1 MSTGD
6 VASLE
11 KLAPPGSGSGNT
23 EVVTPSHSL
32 PVGDRKNT
40 EDEDSGVDVSKP
52 GDDGQEKTETVT
64 DEDTNNA
71 DDSGQEQGQATPKQS
86 EENEDSKK
94 DPLLFCPITHRLHS
108 NLLDFSIYTCP
119 SCYQSLTDNWNSDQ
133 TAKPTYSP
141 FYSRPRPAFDP
152 YGLAEPENPVIEPE
166 EEKVEDEKFIHAVEY
181 RDSTD
186 TIILTEDSTG
196 PFNFEET
203 RNGMKTK
210 QSEKKG
216 SVFKVLTILRTNL
229 MSDGTGRPLMKEDI
243 MGNPNLSLTIDSRKL
258 IIESQ
263 PFIDALRSVVTYESG
278 TLLETT
284 TLQLF
289 EPYSLIIHHL
299 DELRLR
305 MAHLDEC
312 NAVCSIKDSSAADG
326 AESDEPQA
334 GNGGKHVR
342 LVLDFI
348 DDTFGDLIRNEIRRN
363 NKSPALCTFRMLW
376 YLYKPGDTVYV
387 TSDGKTDA
395 CVVWSVS
402 MGDAV
407 LSCPDEQLQDC
418 VINMWYLDYDGVYVT
433 RALRV
438 ESIQSFQGEKPITS
452 LKVVP
457 AALQD
462 KIDGGKLRTKLEE
475 EGKKWY
481 RLLTGQQ
488 VHYKGDLV
496 GKRGHPIDGRLYV
509 DPSSYYELEAPV
521 SLGFTRMSELNL
533 GAPNATTSMAP
544 GPATGFDSS
553 GALNGCNCSSCKE
566 KRQRNESSKSIKV
579 KPTLQQWDDYDSI
592 DPKTVKTLE
601 KTGATQ
607 SPLHRYLICSRNLR
621 AFVFKTRKWETLDV
635 EFCRDPKPNKTPFKH
650 LVMPEERKMMIEAL
664 VYKYTDPRYAGSGG
678 TQVWGADFIKNK
690 GEGQIFLLHGGPGVG
705 KTFTAEC
712 IAEFTGRP
720 LLALTCGDIGTE
732 EVEMEK
738 QLGKWLKLAHKWG
751 AVMLIDEADVFL
763 EKRLEADL
771 KRNSLVSVFLRE
783 IEYYQGIL
791 FLTTNRVGQFDDAF
805 ISRIHVVIHYPDL
818 GRTEQRKIWNQ
829 FFDKLEDER
838 GDTMEVPKA
847 TRRYVLDEE
856 ICRYKWNGREI
867 RNAFQT
873 AVALAEYR
881 FITKANKEEGEI
893 AVLEEKDFK
902 QVCDMTIRFKDY
914 LTEVNDGDDEYE
926 RARRTKSRTV
936 VE

>member
-1 MSTGD
+1 MSVGD

-11 KLAPPGSGSGNT
+11 EKLAPAGHSIPVEGVTAASGA
-23 EVVTPSHSL
+23 
-32 PVGDRKNT
+32 
-40 EDEDSGVDVSKP
+40 EDEDSGVDVAKP
-52 GDDGQEKTETVT
+52 SDDGQEKKEKTA
-64 DEDTNNA
+64 DEDTNNV
-71 DDSGQEQGQATPKQS
+71 DDSSPEQGQETPKQS
-86 EENEDSKK
+86 EENEESKN
-94 DPLLFCPITHRLHS
+94 DPLLYCPVTHRLHS
-108 NLLDFSIYTCP
+108 NLLDFSLDYCP
-119 SCYQSLTDNWNSDQ
+119 KCGQSLNDTWDAGQ
-133 TAKPTYSP
+133 TSKAPAPTYPSIFKSSFDDYNP
-141 FYSRPRPAFDP
+141 PAP
-152 YGLAEPENPVIEPE
+152 YPYNPVDTTIPQPE
-166 EEKVEDEKFIHAVEY
+166 EEKVEDKVIHAIEY
-181 RDSTD
+181 RDITD
-186 TIILTEDSTG
+186 MVILTEDWDG
-196 PFNFEET
+196 AFNFEEA
-203 RNGMKTK
+203 RSGMKMK
-210 QSEKKG
+210 QPKKKA
-216 SVFKVLTILRTNL
+216 SVFKVLTILKTSLPPDNTRL
-229 MSDGTGRPLMKEDI
+229 LRREDI
-243 MGNPNLSLTIDSRKL
+243 MENPNVSVNIHSRKL

-263 PFIDALRSVVTYESG
+263 PFIDALRSVATYDSG
-278 TLLETT
+278 TLMEST

-289 EPYSLIIHHL
+289 EPYSLITHHL
-299 DELRLR
+299 DELRAH

-312 NAVCSIKDSSAADG
+312 DADCRPKDSSAAAD
-326 AESDEPQA
+326 AEADEPQA
-334 GNGGKHVR
+334 GNGGNHVR

-348 DDTFGDLIRNEIRRN
+348 DNTFGDLIQDEIARNQ
-363 NKSPALCTFRMLW
+363 KSPALCTYRMLW
-376 YLYKPGDTVYV
+376 LLFKPGCTVYV
-387 TSDGKTDA
+387 TANGKTDA
-395 CVVWSVS
+395 CVIWQVD
-402 MGDAV
+402 MGSAT
-407 LSCPDEQLQDC
+407 LSCPDEQLPGC
-418 VINMWYLDYDGVYVT
+418 GITMWYLDYDGVYVT
-433 RALRV
+433 RRMRN
-438 ESIQSFQGEKPITS
+438 EIIQSFQGEKPITS
-452 LKVVP
+452 LKIVP
-457 AALQD
+457 AELQD
-462 KIDGGKLRTKLEE
+462 KLDGGELRRKLEE
-475 EGKKWY
+475 EGEKWY

-488 VHYKGDLV
+488 VHYKGELV
-496 GKRGHPIDGRLYV
+496 GTRGHPIEGRAYV

-521 SLGFTRMSELNL
+521 EFTRMSDFALSVP
-533 GAPNATTSMAP
+533 GVTTAAPAAPTS
-544 GPATGFDSS
+544 GFDSS
-553 GALNGCNCSSCKE
+553 GALAGCNCASCKD
-566 KRQRNESSKSIKV
+566 KRQRNKEY
-579 KPTLQQWDDYDSI
+579 KPVQQAKATTPQWDDYDSI

-601 KTGATQ
+601 KTDTNQ
-607 SPLHRYLICSRNLR
+607 SPKHRYLISSRNLR

-635 EFCRDPKPNKTPFKH
+635 EFCHDPKPNKTPFKH
-650 LVMPEERKMMIEAL
+650 LVMPEERKTMIEAL

-732 EVEMEK
+732 EATMEK

-818 GRTEQRKIWNQ
+818 NTKDQRKIWNQ

-838 GDTMEVPKA
+838 KDTMDVPKA

-856 ICRYKWNGREI
+856 MCRYKWNGREI

-936 VE
+936 V